1 MGVPHRE
8 TRQDWSSG
16 MAKISRRQYADLY
29 GPTTGDKIRLGD
41 TNLFVE
47 IEKDLRVYG
56 EEAVYGGGKTL
67 RDGMGYDNELTSAAG
82 APDLVI
88 TNVTIIDGVQ
98 GVIKADVGVKD
109 GLICGIG
116 KAGNPAIMP
125 GVTPGLALGAGTD
138 AISGEH
144 LILTAGG
151 IDAHVHFISPQ
162 QAEAALSNGVT
173 TLFGGGIGPTDGT
186 NGTTITPGT
195 WNIEMMLR
203 SFDAWPVNAGVL
215 GKGNCSSP
223 APMVEQLHAGA
234 MGFKI
239 HEDWGSTPAAIR
251 ACLGVA
257 DEYDVQVCIHTDTL
271 NEAGFVENTIAAF
284 EGRTIHTYHTEG
296 AGGGH
301 APDIIR
307 VAGVSNVIPS
317 STNPTLPYG
326 INSQAELFDMTMI
339 CHNLSPKIPTDVAF
353 AESRVR
359 VETIAAENVLHDMGA
374 ISILSS
380 DSQAMGR
387 VGENWARTIQTAHL
401 MKARRGAYAGDASG
415 NDNERVLRFVS
426 KVTINPAIAQ
436 GVSHVIGSVEVGKM
450 ADLVLWSPA
459 FFGAKPKMV
468 IKGGMISW
476 ALMGDP
482 NASLPT
488 PQPVIYRPM
497 FGAMG
502 SALAKTRVTFTS
514 HAGFEDGIAERYAL
528 QSQVI
533 PVYGTRTIS
542 KASMVR
548 NATLPSIEVNP
559 ETFAVTVDGEHA
571 TIEPATELPLTQL
584 HFFS

>member
-1 MGVPHRE
+1 
-8 TRQDWSSG
+8 
-16 MAKISRRQYADLY
+16 MAKISRQQYSDLY

-41 TNLFVE
+41 TDLYIE

-67 RDGMGYDNELTSAAG
+67 RDGMGFDNELTSSAG

-88 TNVTIIDGVQ
+88 TNVTILDAVQ
-98 GVIKADVGVKD
+98 GVIKADVGIKN
-109 GLICGIG
+109 GLICAIG
-116 KAGNPAIMP
+116 KAGNPSTMS
-125 GVTPGLALGAGTD
+125 GVTAGLALGAGTD

-162 QAEAALSNGVT
+162 QAQAALSNGVT
-173 TLFGGGIGPTDGT
+173 TLFGGGIGPSDGT

-203 SFDAWPVNAGVL
+203 SFDGWPVNAGVL
-215 GKGNCSSP
+215 GKGNCSSLL
-223 APMVEQLHAGA
+223 PMEEQLHAGA
-234 MGFKI
+234 MGLKI

-251 ACLGVA
+251 AALTVA
-257 DEYDVQVCIHTDTL
+257 DNYDIQVCIHTDTL

-317 STNPTLPYG
+317 STNPTLPFG

-359 VETIAAENVLHDMGA
+359 VETIAAENVLHDLGA

-387 VGENWARTIQTAHL
+387 VGENWMRTIQTADL
-401 MKARRGAYAGDASG
+401 MKQRAGAYEGDKSG
-415 NDNERVLRFVS
+415 NDNERVLRFVA

-436 GVSHVIGSVEVGKM
+436 GVSHVIGSIGIGKM
-450 ADLVLWSPA
+450 ADLVLWEPA

-497 FGAMG
+497 FGAQG
-502 SALAKTRVTFTS
+502 SALPKTRVTFTS
-514 HAGFEDGIAERYAL
+514 RAAYDDGIVDRYEL
-528 QSQVI
+528 KSQVM
-533 PVYGTRTIS
+533 PVYGTRAIS
-542 KASMVR
+542 KGSMIR
-548 NATLPSIEVNP
+548 NSTLPEIEVNP
-559 ETFAVTVDGEHA
+559 ETFAVTVNGRHA
-571 TIEPATELPLTQL
+571 TIEPAKRVPLGQL
-584 HFFS
+584 YFFS

>member
-1 MGVPHRE
+1 M
-8 TRQDWSSG
+8 S
-16 MAKISRRQYADLY
+16 KISRRQYSDLY
-29 GPTTGDKIRLGD
+29 GPTTGDKIRLAD
-41 TNLFVE
+41 TDLYIE

-88 TNVTIIDGVQ
+88 TNVTILDAVQ
-98 GVIKADVGVKD
+98 GVIKADLGIKN
-109 GLICGIG
+109 GLIVGIG
-116 KAGNPAIMP
+116 KAGNPSTMS
-125 GVTPGLALGAGTD
+125 GVTRGLALGPGTD

-162 QAEAALSNGVT
+162 QAQAALSNGVT
-173 TLFGGGIGPTDGT
+173 TLFGGGIGPSDGT

-203 SFDAWPVNAGVL
+203 SFDAWPVNAGVH
-215 GKGNCSSP
+215 GKGNCSALLP
-223 APMVEQLHAGA
+223 IEEQIRAGA
-234 MGFKI
+234 MGLKV

-251 ACLGVA
+251 MALTAA
-257 DEYDVQVCIHTDTL
+257 DDHDVQVCIHTDTL
-271 NEAGFVENTIAAF
+271 NEAGFVESTIAAF

-307 VAGVSNVIPS
+307 VAGISNVIPS
-317 STNPTLPYG
+317 STNPTMPYG
-326 INSQAELFDMTMI
+326 INSQAELFDMVMV

-359 VETIAAENVLHDMGA
+359 AETIAAENVLHDLGA

-401 MKARRGAYAGDASG
+401 MKARLGAYPGDASG
-415 NDNERVLRFVS
+415 NDNQRVLRFVA
-426 KVTINPAIAQ
+426 KVTINPAIVA

-450 ADLVLWSPA
+450 ADLVLWEPA

-476 ALMGDP
+476 AIMGDP

-488 PQPVIYRPM
+488 PQPVVYRPM
-497 FGAMG
+497 FGALG
-502 SALAKTRVTFTS
+502 PAVAKTRVTFTS
-514 HAGFEDGIAERYAL
+514 HAAYEDGIVDRYEL
-528 QSQVI
+528 TSKVV
-533 PVYGTRTIS
+533 PVYGTRTIT

-548 NATLPSIEVNP
+548 NDRLPVIKVNP
-559 ETFAVTVDGEHA
+559 ETFAVMVDGKHA
-571 TIEPATELPLTQL
+571 TIEPATHLPLAQL

>member
-1 MGVPHRE
+1 
-8 TRQDWSSG
+8 
-16 MAKISRRQYADLY
+16 MAKISRQQYSDLY
-29 GPTTGDKIRLGD
+29 GPTTGDKIRLAD
-41 TNLFVE
+41 TNLYIE

-67 RDGMGYDNELTSAAG
+67 RDGMGFDNELTNAAG

-88 TNVTIIDGVQ
+88 TNVTIVDGVL
-98 GVIKADVGVKD
+98 GIIKADVGIKN

-116 KAGNPAIMP
+116 KAGNPSIMS
-125 GVTPGLALGAGTD
+125 GVTAGLALGPGTD

-162 QAEAALSNGVT
+162 QAQAALSNGVT

-203 SFDAWPVNAGVL
+203 SFDEWPVNAGVL
-215 GKGNCSSP
+215 GKGNSSGSASP
-223 APMVEQLHAGA
+223 KEQLHAGA
-234 MGFKI
+234 MGLKI
-239 HEDWGSTPAAIR
+239 HEDWGSTPGAIR
-251 ACLGVA
+251 TSLTVA

-359 VETIAAENVLHDMGA
+359 AETIAAENVLHDLGA
-374 ISILSS
+374 ISIMSS

-387 VGENWARTIQTAHL
+387 VGENWMRTVQTAHL
-401 MKARRGAYAGDASG
+401 MKDRTGAYAGDTSG
-415 NDNERVLRFVS
+415 NDNQRVLRFVS

-450 ADLVLWSPA
+450 ADLVLWEPA
-459 FFGAKPKMV
+459 FFGAKPKLV

-488 PQPVIYRPM
+488 PQPVFYRPM

-502 SALAKTRVTFTS
+502 SALQQTRVTFTS
-514 HAGFEDGIAERYAL
+514 LAGYKDGIVDRYQL
-528 QSQVI
+528 KSKVM
-533 PVYGTRTIS
+533 PVYGTRSIS
-542 KASMVR
+542 KGSMVR
-548 NATLPSIEVNP
+548 NSALPEIEVNP
-559 ETFAVTVDGEHA
+559 ETFAVTVDGKHA
-571 TIEPATELPLTQL
+571 TVEPATSVPLSQL
-584 HFFS
+584 YFFS

>member
-1 MGVPHRE
+1 
-8 TRQDWSSG
+8 
-16 MAKISRRQYADLY
+16 MAKISRQQYSDLY

-41 TNLFVE
+41 TDLYIE
-47 IEKDLRVYG
+47 IENDLRVYG

-88 TNVTIIDGVQ
+88 TNVTIVDAIQ
-98 GVIKADVGVKD
+98 GVVKADVGIKN
-109 GLICGIG
+109 GLICAIG
-116 KAGNPAIMP
+116 KAGNPSTMS
-125 GVTPGLALGAGTD
+125 GVTPGLALGPGTD

-162 QAEAALSNGVT
+162 QAQAALSNGVT
-173 TLFGGGIGPTDGT
+173 TLFGGGIGPSDGT

-203 SFDAWPVNAGVL
+203 SFDSWPVNAGVL
-215 GKGNCSSP
+215 GKGNGS
-223 APMVEQLHAGA
+223 APLPLEEQIRAGA

-251 ACLGVA
+251 NALTVA
-257 DEYDVQVCIHTDTL
+257 DNYDVQVCIHTDTL

-307 VAGVSNVIPS
+307 VAGLSNVIPS

-359 VETIAAENVLHDMGA
+359 AETIAAENVLHDLGA

-387 VGENWARTIQTAHL
+387 VGENWTRTIQTADL
-401 MKARRGAYAGDASG
+401 MKQRKGAYAGDTSG
-415 NDNERVLRFVS
+415 NDNERVLRFVA

-436 GVSHVIGSVEVGKM
+436 GVAHVIGSIEIGKM
-450 ADLVLWSPA
+450 ADLVLWETA

-514 HAGFEDGIAERYAL
+514 HAGVEDGIVDRYQL
-528 QSQVI
+528 TSKVV
-533 PVYGTRTIS
+533 PVYGTRTITKS
-542 KASMVR
+542 SMVR
-548 NATLPSIEVNP
+548 NTAMPAIEVNP
-559 ETFAVTVDGEHA
+559 ETFAVTVDGTHA
-571 TIEPATELPLTQL
+571 TIEPAKRVPLSQL
-584 HFFS
+584 YFFS